1 MALNPFR
8 SEAEA
13 YRFVWLTI
21 GYFGLIVAGAVI
33 NKWLGLAVF
42 IVLSAV
48 VLFFYFRRGERQTT
62 VLAPTRART
71 AEDERRILVIA
82 NETVGGETL
91 RETIRQRSE
100 GWRAHVLV
108 VTPALNTPL
117 KHWVSDDDQA
127 RDAAQGRLERS
138 LARLND
144 AGIEAR
150 GEIGDG
156 EPLQAIEEAGK
167 GRRQRRP
174 RAFRGPDHTRR
185 RRPGTRERRGSL
197 GPTAKPCPGTVPER
211 GLSLKPVALRVTFL
225 GTAPF
230 GDSP

>member
-33 NKWLGLAVF
+33 SKWLGLAVF

-48 VLFFYFRRGERQTT
+48 VLFFYFRRGERRTR
-62 VLAPTRART
+62 VLASTRART

-127 RDAAQGRLERS
+127 RDAAQGRLDSS
-138 LARLND
+138 LAQLNE

-156 EPLQAIEEAGK
+156 EPLQAIEDALRTFGADEIIISTHPEGRSNWLEK
-167 GRRQRRP
+167 GVVSG
-174 RAFRGPDHTRR
+174 A
-185 RRPGTRERRGSL
+185 RERF
-197 GPTAKPCPGTVPER
+197 AVPITHVVVDLER
-211 GLSLKPVALRVTFL
+211 ESEEVR
-225 GTAPF
+225 
-230 GDSP
+230 